1 MDSTVRSLRAG
12 SATIQAQ
19 VNVPY
24 VLDTVGTLDGSTL
37 TVNGGNRAE
46 SAAPFGSP
54 GFLGI
59 GSAGQF
65 SGEVSDADVSEI
77 VIYDRA
83 LSDVELG
90 SVRDHFYTKYNVEMI
105 SDIPPPPEQNLVLKG
120 SLGTFTGVD
129 EGVDFEGEF
138 LYAVDIGGLGDV
150 TVGDADFTD
159 GSLLD
164 CCQSGVEVFTEDRE
178 ITDWHT
184 AADYGDPDLEQV
196 MQSIRWSAE
205 PAGIEVELD
214 VEPGTPY
221 TLQLLFAES
230 CCDRGF
236 DIIVEDEVA
245 VENFNVQL
253 AQGGINNGLEGVVY
267 SLSVIPTD
275 DKLEI
280 VLGNGGTEDRPN
292 PAAPD
297 NNPILNALT
306 LEIGG
311 SVVAGDF
318 NNNGVLDAE
327 DIDILSREVEAGDNK
342 AGFDLNSDSLVDQKD
357 RAVWVE
363 ELKYT
368 YFGDS
373 NFDGQFGSADF
384 VLVFT
389 TGKYEDGVPMN
400 AGWVEGDWN
409 GDSDFDSSDFVAA
422 FTGGG
427 FEVGPRPDRPQA
439 VPEPSSALLILLG
452 VAGLALRRR

>member
-1 MDSTVRSLRAG
+1 M
-12 SATIQAQ
+12 
-19 VNVPY
+19 
-24 VLDTVGTLDGSTL
+24 
-37 TVNGGNRAE
+37 
-46 SAAPFGSP
+46 
-54 GFLGI
+54 
-59 GSAGQF
+59 
-65 SGEVSDADVSEI
+65 
-77 VIYDRA
+77 
-83 LSDVELG
+83 
-90 SVRDHFYTKYNVEMI
+90 
-105 SDIPPPPEQNLVLKG
+105 
-120 SLGTFTGVD
+120 
-129 EGVDFEGEF
+129 
-138 LYAVDIGGLGDV
+138 
-150 TVGDADFTD
+150 
-159 GSLLD
+159 
-164 CCQSGVEVFTEDRE
+164 
-178 ITDWHT
+178 
-184 AADYGDPDLEQV
+184 
-196 MQSIRWSAE
+196 
-205 PAGIEVELD
+205 
-214 VEPGTPY
+214 
-221 TLQLLFAES
+221 LFAES

-373 NFDGQFGSADF
+373 NFDGQFSSADF